1 MNDNNSNITPYS
13 LEDFEDSDK
22 FAENLIKDFAVRII
36 EESLAGKLNGET
48 VSMTFSDGYVSLVF
62 TEAMEAGD
70 DE

>member
-22 FAENLIKDFAVRII
+22 FTENLIKDFAVRII

-48 VSMTFSDGYVSLVF
+48 VSMTFSDDCVSLVF
-62 TEAMEAGD
+62 TEAMKDGD

>member
-1 MNDNNSNITPYS
+1 MNDNNSNIIPYS

-48 VSMTFSDGYVSLVF
+48 ISMTFSDDYVSLVF
-62 TEAMEAGD
+62 TEALKAGD